1 MLQPSILPT
10 SVSAEFTESFQQ
22 TLSAGQQTL
31 AVGRIRTIRA
41 LGIGL
46 SLPNDLRSFLLFLL
60 MLTVVGVGI
69 TMQIMLS
76 IQIWQTTAKVEDLK
90 IEYQTIEQQNTAI
103 VWEIAQKSTLETVHQ
118 RAEALGYNVAL
129 NRYYVPAPQLVHR
142 AIATAPLATLSANSP
157 ADQQPSTVA
166 LAVDGSALT
175 ETPAFDFTHNL
186 QKAVT
191 AIQQWWQK
199 Q

>member
-1 MLQPSILPT
+1 MGKK
-10 SVSAEFTESFQQ
+10 VF
-22 TLSAGQQTL
+22 
-31 AVGRIRTIRA
+31 
-41 LGIGL
+41 
-46 SLPNDLRSFLLFLL
+46 
-60 MLTVVGVGI
+60 VVGVGM

-90 IEYQTIEQQNTAI
+90 VQYQSIEQQNTAL

-129 NRYYVPAPQLVHR
+129 NRYYVPAPQSAHR
-142 AIATAPLATLSANSP
+142 ATDDAKIATTSP
-157 ADQQPSTVA
+157 NMTSDQQASTVA
-166 LAVDGSALT
+166 MTVDSAALKA
-175 ETPAFDFTHNL
+175 TPEFDFTHNL

-191 AIQQWWQK
+191 ALQQWWQK